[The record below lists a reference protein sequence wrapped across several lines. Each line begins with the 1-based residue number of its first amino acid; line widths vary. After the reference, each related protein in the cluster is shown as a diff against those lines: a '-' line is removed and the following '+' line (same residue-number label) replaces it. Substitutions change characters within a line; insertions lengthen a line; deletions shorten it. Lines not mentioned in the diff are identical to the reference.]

1 VDNSGG
7 RPTADENDGVTMADP
22 LVRPASGGPWTIDD
36 LPDDGYRYE
45 IIDGSLLVPPAPG
58 VPHFRVTGRLHHLLV
73 AQAPTSVFVGEN
85 GGIALTADRRNYR
98 IPDITVVHAS
108 AVERDD
114 GVFVPAD
121 VVLTVEVVSPGSG
134 GDDQVMKRYRYGKA
148 GIPHYWIVDQHRRTL
163 TVLRHNGAEGYD
175 EVAVVHPGETWQT
188 EQPFPIKPDPAD
200 FL

>member
-1 VDNSGG
+1 
-7 RPTADENDGVTMADP
+7 M
-22 LVRPASGGPWTIDD
+22 
-36 LPDDGYRYE
+36 
-45 IIDGSLLVPPAPG
+45 LVPPAPG
-58 VPHFRVTGRLHHLLV
+58 VPHFRVTGPLHHLLV

-148 GIPHYWIVDQHRRTL
+148 GIPHYWLADPTQQTLVVLRWQPEGYLLTL
-163 TVLRHNGAEGYD
+163 TAEPPELVRPEPFDAVEFNVADLLGARE
-175 EVAVVHPGETWQT
+175 
-188 EQPFPIKPDPAD
+188 
-200 FL
+200 